1 MSEELNKEIEKLK
14 KSQKKKNSHYTALE
28 VSLGTMLA
36 AETAFDLFSDVAS
49 YKELKRNLEFKR
61 NLKKYDTST
70 MDENQ
75 LKGVKRADRA
85 IIIGTVMRFGKH
97 LITAA
102 TVAMAI
108 HNGIKT
114 MKDVNNIKTGKEI
127 SKKIGESKKKEKE
140 NKSE

>member
-28 VSLGTMLA
+28 VSLGTLLA
-36 AETAFDLFSDVAS
+36 ANAGYDLFSDVVM
-49 YKELKRNLEFKR
+49 YKEFKR
-61 NLKKYDTST
+61 TLKKHDTST
-70 MDENQ
+70 MDENR
-75 LKGVKRADRA
+75 LKGIKRADRA
-85 IIIGTVMRFGKH
+85 NIIGTAIRFGKH

-127 SKKIGESKKKEKE
+127 SKKIGEAKKKEKE

>member
-36 AETAFDLFSDVAS
+36 ASAGFDLFSDVAM
-49 YKELKRNLEFKR
+49 YKEFKR
-61 NLKKYDTST
+61 TLKKYDTST

-75 LKGVKRADRA
+75 LKDLKRADRTNS
-85 IIIGTVMRFGKH
+85 IGTVMKFGKH

-102 TVAMAI
+102 SVAIAI

-127 SKKIGESKKKEKE
+127 SKKIGEAKKKEKE
-140 NKSE
+140 NKAE

>member
-28 VSLGTMLA
+28 VSLGTLLA
-36 AETAFDLFSDVAS
+36 ANAGYELFSDVAL
-49 YKELKRNLEFKR
+49 YKSFKR
-61 NLKKYDTST
+61 NLKNHNTST
-70 MDENQ
+70 MDENK
-75 LKGVKRADRA
+75 LKVVKRADRA
-85 IIIGTVMRFGKH
+85 NTIGTVLRFGKH

-108 HNGIKT
+108 NNGIKT

-127 SKKIGESKKKEKE
+127 SKKIGEAKKKEKE
-140 NKSE
+140 NKAE

>member
-1 MSEELNKEIEKLK
+1 MSEELDKEIEKLK
-14 KSQKKKNSHYTALE
+14 ESQKKKNSHYTALE

-36 AETAFDLFSDVAS
+36 ASAGFDLFSDVAL
-49 YKELKRNLEFKR
+49 YKEFKR
-61 NLKKYDTST
+61 TLKKYDTST

-75 LKGVKRADRA
+75 LKDLKRADRA
-85 IIIGTVMRFGKH
+85 NSIGTVMKFGKH

-102 TVAMAI
+102 SVAIAI

-127 SKKIGESKKKEKE
+127 SKKIGEAKKKEKE
-140 NKSE
+140 NKAE

>member
-28 VSLGTMLA
+28 VSLGTLLA
-36 AETAFDLFSDVAS
+36 ANAGYDLFSDVAF
-49 YKELKRNLEFKR
+49 YKSFKQ
-61 NLKKYDTST
+61 NLKKHDTST

-85 IIIGTVMRFGKH
+85 NAIGTAIRFGKH

-127 SKKIGESKKKEKE
+127 SKKIGEAKKKEKE

>member
-36 AETAFDLFSDVAS
+36 ASAGFDLFSDVAL
-49 YKELKRNLEFKR
+49 YKSFKQ
-61 NLKKYDTST
+61 NLKNHNTST
-70 MDENQ
+70 MDENK
-75 LKGVKRADRA
+75 LKVVKRADRA
-85 IIIGTVMRFGKH
+85 NTIGTVLRFGKH

-102 TVAMAI
+102 SVAIAI

-127 SKKIGESKKKEKE
+127 SKKIGEAKKKEKE